1 MFGFIKML
9 NNLMTKL
16 KQNKRLW
23 FTSIFVVACAG
34 ISLALLMLISTTES
48 ISKEVYVSQSKN
60 FVETYKDLVKVQEI
74 KLHDIS
80 LLVSYDETLI
90 QALGNNNLES
100 IKKIQKDINTKLN
113 QKNQNTLSVTFYP
126 TQNTTE
132 KLRSSVVSALQTKN
146 SIFGIEVLFDGV
158 FYVYLLP
165 IIKEN
170 IVIGV
175 AEARESIYSIKDS
188 FDRRS
193 KEFTFLLDKKMLPF
207 LSLKNR
213 DGIYSDIGKNHLVN
227 IKIHNNKIVSYIA
240 NLDGKIIEDLAK
252 EDYISDKEY
261 FLNSTIIR
269 DVNGVDI
276 GLIVLG
282 ESISQE
288 SGFINMVEKMANQV
302 VMITLGLIVS
312 LLLFLL

>member
-158 FYVYLLP
+158 FYIYLLP
-165 IIKEN
+165 IVKDN
-170 IVIGV
+170 VVIGV
-175 AEARESIYSIKDS
+175 IEAKESIYLVKES
-188 FDRRS
+188 FERRT
-193 KEFTFLLDKKMLPF
+193 KEFVFLLDKKMLPF

-213 DGIYSDIGKNHLVN
+213 DGVYSDIGKNHLVN
-227 IKIHNNKIVSYIA
+227 IKMHNNKIVSYI
-240 NLDGKIIEDLAK
+240 NSLEDKSLESFAQ
-252 EDYISDKEY
+252 ENYIYDKEY
-261 FLNSTIIR
+261 FLSSYLLR
-269 DVNGVDI
+269 DINGVGI
-276 GLIVLG
+276 GMLILG
-282 ESISQE
+282 ESIDE
-288 SGFINMVEKMANQV
+288 ENGFINMAQKMANQV

-312 LLLFLL
+312 LLLFML